1 MTVSTVTCGELGAAN
16 RSRAVALL
24 RRAADTLEQ
33 EPEAAVELLLSN
45 LLSVSVWLTEAAAP
59 LLPEPPRAPWPWQA
73 FRTVSHPGPTSTSTA
88 LAPWQAQVYGV
99 TTSCGSALA
108 VTTKPDESNHE

>member
-1 MTVSTVTCGELGAAN
+1 MKCGELGAAN

-24 RRAADTLEQ
+24 RHAADTLEQ

-59 LLPEPPRAPWPWQA
+59 AMPEPPCGPWPWQA
-73 FRTVSHPGPTSTSTA
+73 FRTIIHPGSTSTSTA
-88 LAPWQAQVYGV
+88 LAPWQAQAYGV